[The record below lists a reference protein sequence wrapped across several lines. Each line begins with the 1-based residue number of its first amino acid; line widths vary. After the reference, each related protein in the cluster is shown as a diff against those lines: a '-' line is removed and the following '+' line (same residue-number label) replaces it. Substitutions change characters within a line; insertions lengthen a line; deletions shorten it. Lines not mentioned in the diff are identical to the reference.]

1 MNSSI
6 CVQLDFFYH
15 LSCGPFVENKQIKRM
30 VSSYVG
36 ENATFADQYLSG
48 ELEVEFVPQG
58 TLAER
63 LRAGGAG
70 IPAFYTPTGY
80 GTWIQ
85 DGNSPIKYKPKSQQ
99 SDQKGDDNI
108 LIRSEPKPTAKFSN
122 KLNGFSSKDYVLEEA
137 IIGDVAI
144 VKANQCDEFGNCKW
158 NGSSRNFNPECAAAG
173 LFTIVEC
180 EEIVPLGLF
189 YDFLYLI
196 PSPDIIELLAILQC
210 YNVQDI

>member
-1 MNSSI
+1 
-6 CVQLDFFYH
+6 
-15 LSCGPFVENKQIKRM
+15 M

-36 ENATFADQYLSG
+36 ENAIFADQYLNG

-85 DGNSPIKYKPKSQQ
+85 DGNSPIKYKPKNE
-99 SDQKGDDNI
+99 QKGVGDDI
-108 LIRSEPKPTAKFSN
+108 LIKSTPKPTARFAN
-122 KLNGFSSKDYVLEEA
+122 KLTGPNGKDYVLEEA

-144 VKANQCDEFGNCKW
+144 IKTNQCDTFGNCKW
-158 NGSSRNFNPECAAAG
+158 NGSSRNFNPECATAG
-173 LFTIVEC
+173 KFTIVEC
-180 EEIVPLGLF
+180 EEIVPLGILIL
-189 YDFLYLI
+189 LYVFDVLSI
-196 PSPDIIELLAILQC
+196 NSHKFDIINDTKKRLF
-210 YNVQDI
+210 